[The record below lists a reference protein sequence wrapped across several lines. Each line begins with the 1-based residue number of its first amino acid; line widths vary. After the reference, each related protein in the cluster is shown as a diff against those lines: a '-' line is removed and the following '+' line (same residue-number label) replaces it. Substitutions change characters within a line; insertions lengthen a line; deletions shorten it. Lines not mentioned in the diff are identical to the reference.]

1 MEQLLQI
8 KNRVSGFGSFL
19 PNLVNYLQM
28 LCHTFKAGQVAA
40 HFAAWRTLTNDKI
53 LLSDVLGAG
62 IECTALLVQHR
73 LPNQIFSEHE
83 CPIVRQEVHKLLEKC
98 VITKV
103 SPIPGQ
109 ILSNVFLRPKKDGSH
124 RLILNLKSFNESVCH
139 YHFKMDSLSTITRLV
154 TQNCYMAS
162 VDMKDA
168 YYSIPIRP
176 SDRKFLRFIWEGDL
190 YEFTCLPNGLSC
202 APRIF
207 TKILKPPLCTL
218 HKQGHIAVAH
228 LDDLY
233 LQGQTYEKCVLNV
246 IDTTVLLDK
255 LGLVVHPEKS
265 TFIPTQVLTILG
277 FVINSVAMTIQLT
290 REKAAGLQN
299 VCSELLEKSSP
310 SIWEVASVIGKIVAS
325 FPGVMHGALYYRQ
338 LEKDKSQALVR
349 TNGNF
354 DGLMSLSPQA
364 KSELQWWIKHVGNA
378 YNVIN
383 HPQPQHQITTDA
395 SLMGWGAESSGVSSG
410 GNWSHSE
417 SKHHINYLE
426 MLAIL
431 LGLQTFAKDK
441 SNTHIRIMCD
451 NTTAVNVINYM
462 GTSHSDP
469 CNSVAKEIW
478 EWCIDRKIWLSA
490 AHIPGKQNLIA
501 DFESRRNQRA
511 SEWRLDKA
519 SLIWALERLDFKP
532 DIDLFASRI
541 NHQLP
546 RYVSYRPDP
555 EAFAIDAFSLDWSN
569 LDFYAFPPFSVIPTV
584 LNKLVTEGAQGICVL
599 PDWPTQP
606 WYPRALQLLKQ
617 NPVYLKARKDL
628 LQLPS
633 HPKERHPIWHK
644 LNLLVCHLSGRD

>member
-62 IECTALLVQHR
+62 IECTALPVQHR

-124 RLILNLKSFNESVCH
+124 RLILNLKRFNESVCH

-168 YYSIPIRP
+168 YYSIPIRS

-299 VCSELLEKSSP
+299 VCSELLEKSSL
-310 SIWEVASVIGKIVAS
+310 SIREVASVIGKIVAS

-451 NTTAVNVINYM
+451 NTTAVNVINHM

-501 DFESRRNQRA
+501 DFESRRNRRA

-555 EAFAIDAFSLDWSN
+555 EAFAINAFSLDWSN

-606 WYPRALQLLKQ
+606 WYPRAVQLLKQ

-633 HPKERHPIWHK
+633 HPKESHPIWHK

>member
-62 IECTALLVQHR
+62 IECTALPVQHR

-124 RLILNLKSFNESVCH
+124 RLILNLKRFNESVCH

-168 YYSIPIRP
+168 YYSIPIRS

-299 VCSELLEKSSP
+299 VCSELLEKSFL
-310 SIWEVASVIGKIVAS
+310 SIREVASVIGKIVAS

-451 NTTAVNVINYM
+451 NTTAVNVINHM

-633 HPKERHPIWHK
+633 HPKESHPIWHK

>member
-8 KNRVSGFGSFL
+8 KNR
-19 PNLVNYLQM
+19 
-28 LCHTFKAGQVAA
+28 
-40 HFAAWRTLTNDKI
+40 
-53 LLSDVLGAG
+53 
-62 IECTALLVQHR
+62 
-73 LPNQIFSEHE
+73 
-83 CPIVRQEVHKLLEKC
+83 
-98 VITKV
+98 
-103 SPIPGQ
+103 
-109 ILSNVFLRPKKDGSH
+109 
-124 RLILNLKSFNESVCH
+124 
-139 YHFKMDSLSTITRLV
+139 
-154 TQNCYMAS
+154 
-162 VDMKDA
+162 
-168 YYSIPIRP
+168 
-176 SDRKFLRFIWEGDL
+176 EGDL
-190 YEFTCLPNGLSC
+190 YEFICLPNGLSC

-218 HKQGHIAVAH
+218 HKQGHIPVAH

-265 TFIPTQVLTILG
+265 TFIPAQVFTILG
-277 FVINSVAMTIQLT
+277 FVINSLAMTIQLT
-290 REKAAGLQN
+290 REKATGLQN
-299 VCSELLEKSSP
+299 VCFELLENSSP
-310 SIWEVASVIGKIVAS
+310 SIREVASVIGNIVAS
-325 FPGVMHGALYYRQ
+325 FPGVIHGALYYQ
-338 LEKDKSQALVR
+338 HLEKDKSQALVR

-354 DGLMSLSPQA
+354 HGLMSLSPQA

-383 HPQPQHQITTDA
+383 HPQPQHQITIDA

-417 SKHHINYLE
+417 SKHRINDLE

-441 SNTHIRIMCD
+441 SNKHIRIMCGS
-451 NTTAVNVINYM
+451 TTAVNVINHM

-501 DFESRRNQRA
+501 DFESRRNQKA
-511 SEWRLDKA
+511 SEWRLEKA
-519 SLIWALERLDFKP
+519 SLIWAFERLDFKP

-546 RYVSYRPDP
+546 RYASYRPDSV
-555 EAFAIDAFSLDWSN
+555 AIAIDAFRLDWSN
-569 LDFYAFPPFSVIPTV
+569 LDFYAFPLFSVIPTV
-584 LNKLVTEGAQGICVL
+584 LNKLVTERAKGICVL

-606 WYPRALQLLKQ
+606 WYSTAQM
-617 NPVYLKARKDL
+617 
-628 LQLPS
+628 
-633 HPKERHPIWHK
+633 
-644 LNLLVCHLSGRD
+644 